1 LWASGV
7 FSKAGTASCTGIAHW
22 DGHRWCVPPGVI
34 LHANGQYGEAITDMA
49 IWRDS
54 LYICGGFATIDG
66 VPIRQVAQW
75 IGGDAV
81 EACSQATGVEEAALM
96 GVGSELLV
104 TPLPTGTSWAVHF
117 PRMGKWTLDVYDAAG
132 HRVHCAQYSGVT
144 MELDL
149 GAEASGLYLLR
160 AMDGTGAHR
169 SAKLVRP

>member
-1 LWASGV
+1 
-7 FSKAGTASCTGIAHW
+7 
-22 DGHRWCVPPGVI
+22 
-34 LHANGQYGEAITDMA
+34 MA